1 MELLYIWIN
10 TDRNSTIR
18 QQGFNFSPE
27 YDFEAEMNDG
37 VCTIR
42 KSADWKPTKSV
53 FRSYI
58 ISGLTAVVGK
68 NGTGKTTLLEAL
80 LHCDGTPYTDRG
92 EPEYEAYDAMK
103 NAIAE
108 TILIYEI
115 QGTPE
120 IFHTLK
126 HTEVLSAD
134 GYTVHDLN
142 DHDEY
147 MAAIF
152 SPYGYGQTMRVY
164 LSNSFYAGD
173 SLTGLQ
179 TFSNLLEVSLTPDNL
194 NLISTKYYQNMFHI
208 NSFDETSPRNEAREW
223 LKVVY
228 KSKTQ
233 KDFQAICDI
242 LYFHKLEIMGK
253 AMSYSAKINKS
264 IAIEIDFPHQLVD
277 RCFPNMHRFQTQQDV
292 PNGEKWLF
300 QLYRYSEK
308 LGLTLSGNTDRY
320 TALLY
325 LYLLIEWTV
334 DSGNSEY
341 TLPTTAQTKSG
352 LKNYADSHRAE
363 IESDEWLKDAFD
375 EIREFSALSARMKR
389 QQNPLPHS
397 DLAYNAMLL
406 VSEKNKKLYNDFI
419 AFIQRLYDKPH
430 SFLLRCLRFTT
441 VGMSSGERAFQ
452 NFFSW
457 LNLINEFKRI
467 VSGPPFELPHNL
479 LLLIDEVDLYMHPE
493 WQQKFIKNL
502 IEEINEQF
510 QGHSVQIVLATH
522 SPLCLSDIPREN
534 CIYLNR
540 INGQCAVVPRKK
552 MNQTF
557 GRDIY
562 SLLDNAFFMDAIS
575 MGSFA
580 SDYINQIIKRI
591 NRIDSAASDEE
602 IAEIREMIAPI
613 GNELISKKLI
623 QMLNNKTR
631 GFLYSRKE
639 YLEKEL
645 EKVNRKIEEQ
655 L

>member
-1 MELLYIWIN
+1 MAV
-10 TDRNSTIR
+10 ST
-18 QQGFNFSPE
+18 
-27 YDFEAEMNDG
+27 
-37 VCTIR
+37 V
-42 KSADWKPTKSV
+42 SV
-53 FRSYI
+53 F
-58 ISGLTAVVGK
+58 K
-68 NGTGKTTLLEAL
+68 
-80 LHCDGTPYTDRG
+80 
-92 EPEYEAYDAMK
+92 
-103 NAIAE
+103 
-108 TILIYEI
+108 
-115 QGTPE
+115 
-120 IFHTLK
+120 
-126 HTEVLSAD
+126 
-134 GYTVHDLN
+134 
-142 DHDEY
+142 
-147 MAAIF
+147 
-152 SPYGYGQTMRVY
+152 
-164 LSNSFYAGD
+164 
-173 SLTGLQ
+173 
-179 TFSNLLEVSLTPDNL
+179 
-194 NLISTKYYQNMFHI
+194 
-208 NSFDETSPRNEAREW
+208 
-223 LKVVY
+223 
-228 KSKTQ
+228 
-233 KDFQAICDI
+233 
-242 LYFHKLEIMGK
+242 KLE
-253 AMSYSAKINKS
+253 
-264 IAIEIDFPHQLVD
+264 
-277 RCFPNMHRFQTQQDV
+277 
-292 PNGEKWLF
+292 
-300 QLYRYSEK
+300 
-308 LGLTLSGNTDRY
+308 LTLSGNTDRY

-341 TLPTTAQTKSG
+341 PLPTTAQTKSG

-397 DLAYNAMLL
+397 DLAYYAMLL

-457 LNLINEFKRI
+457 LNLIKEFKRI
-467 VSGPPFELPHNL
+467 VSNRTFELPHNL

-502 IEEINEQF
+502 TEEINEQF

-540 INGQCAVVPRKK
+540 VNSQCAVVPRKK
-552 MNQTF
+552 INQTF

-562 SLLDNAFFMDAIS
+562 SLLDNAFFMDAVS

-580 SDYINQIIKRI
+580 LDYINQIIKRI

-623 QMLNNKTR
+623 QMLNSKTR